1 MTIQTELPLI
11 TRESEHATIAHEL
24 TNPQDNLNKEKLAIQ
39 EVELNYTNR
48 ITVKNW
54 RIENSKIAHTMLKTI
69 FDPLKLSVREEF
81 VVLFLNQSNHV
92 TGYYQ
97 GFQGGITAVWVDPR
111 IIFSIAL
118 KTLSVAIIVAHN
130 HPSGNLFPSERDKE
144 LTKKLTEAG
153 QILDIKVID
162 HLIITADNAYYSFAD
177 MGLM

>member
-1 MTIQTELPLI
+1 MTIQKETPTTNYELVTI
-11 TRESEHATIAHEL
+11 TSEIKD
-24 TNPQDNLNKEKLAIQ
+24 PKGNLNIEKFAIQ

-111 IIFSIAL
+111 MIFSIAL

-153 QILDIKVID
+153 QILDIKVTD
-162 HLIITADNAYYSFAD
+162 HLILTADNSYYSFAD
-177 MGLM
+177 RGLI

>member
-1 MTIQTELPLI
+1 
-11 TRESEHATIAHEL
+11 
-24 TNPQDNLNKEKLAIQ
+24 
-39 EVELNYTNR
+39 
-48 ITVKNW
+48 
-54 RIENSKIAHTMLKTI
+54 MLKTI

-111 IIFSIAL
+111 MIFSIAL

-144 LTKKLTEAG
+144 LTKKLTKAG
-153 QILDIKVID
+153 QILDIKVTD
-162 HLIITADNAYYSFAD
+162 HLILTADNAYYSFAD
-177 MGLM
+177 RGLI